1 LAKPPP
7 AKRPAKRV
15 FDCLVVLLLCPLSIP
30 VGIAVGVA
38 IKLEALAGSSRG
50 PILHRET
57 RISAGAPFTLLKFR
71 ILKSEQLEDMIT
83 SGANPK
89 NLENQTGNLSSVG
102 KFLKKFGLDELPQLL
117 NVLKGEMSLVGPRPK
132 PTAEYEDQLA
142 RGFDV
147 RTFAPAGLT
156 GPAQI
161 MKGTTRTEADEWE
174 ADRRY
179 LALLNNG
186 DAWQV
191 LRFDLMVIWRTLRVM
206 VGGSGE

>member
-1 LAKPPP
+1 MTKLPL
-7 AKRPAKRV
+7 AKRV
-15 FDCLVVLLLCPLSIP
+15 FDKLIVILLCPLAIP
-30 VGIAVGVA
+30 IGIAIGIA
-38 IKLEALAGSSRG
+38 IIFESLAGSSRG

-71 ILKSEQLEDMIT
+71 ILKSEQLEAMID

-89 NLENQTGNLSSVG
+89 SLENQAGNLSWVG
-102 KFLKKFGLDELPQLL
+102 TFLKKFGLDELPQLL
-117 NVLKGEMSLVGPRPK
+117 NVLKGDMSLVGPRPK
-132 PTAEYEDQLA
+132 PVAEYEDQLA

-161 MKGTTRTEADEWE
+161 MKGTMRTEADEWK

-179 LALLNNG
+179 LALLQSG
-186 DAWQV
+186 STWSV
-191 LRFDLMVIWRTLRVM
+191 LQFDLRVIGRTLKVM
-206 VGGSGE
+206 LGGSGE